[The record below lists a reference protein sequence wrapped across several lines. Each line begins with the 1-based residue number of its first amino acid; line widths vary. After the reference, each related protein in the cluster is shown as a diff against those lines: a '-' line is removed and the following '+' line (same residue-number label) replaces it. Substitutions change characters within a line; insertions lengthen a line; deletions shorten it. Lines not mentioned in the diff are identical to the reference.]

1 MIRILDL
8 FTGVGGFVAAA
19 NQIGDIEHVALCEI
33 DKACQELLRSKFP
46 NIQLYTDVTK
56 IDPSGVEFDILC
68 GGFPCQPY
76 SRNGKYYNKN
86 NKVVPNSD
94 KRANLFLEVVRILKT
109 NQPKAFLLEN
119 VKELLTI
126 KNEDGD
132 NFIDVILSEL
142 RLAGYNVQYQVI
154 CPTDFGIPQQRKR
167 VFIVGIRS
175 DIQNT
180 FKYPEKEKLIK
191 TVVDYMDPQVD
202 SKYLLENLWR
212 NRKLNKNKLVSRLD
226 ALKAAYASGTWKPL
240 IAPERSES
248 VYPVAII
255 YGDTP
260 SGLPRQQDKLYSA
273 LGISPTIATFSTP
286 AFDHHTGWRVLTP
299 RECLRL
305 QSFPED
311 HPILH
316 KDSAAYKQAG
326 NAVNVEVAKRVMEN
340 IIKTIS
346 S

>member
-1 MIRILDL
+1 MTRILDL
-8 FTGVGGFVAAA
+8 FTGIGGFIEAT
-19 NQIGDIEHVALCEI
+19 NQIGGLEHVGMCEI
-33 DKACQELLRSKFP
+33 DRACQELLHAKFP
-46 NIQLYTDVTK
+46 KTPLYTDVTK
-56 IDPSGVEFDILC
+56 IDTSGMKFDLLC

-86 NKVVPNSD
+86 NKVVP
-94 KRANLFLEVVRILKT
+94 KTEQRANLFLEVVRILKE

-132 NFIDVILSEL
+132 NFIDIIFDEL
-142 RLAGYNVQYQVI
+142 KSAGYSVKYNVI

-167 VFIVGIRS
+167 VFIVGIRL

-180 FKYPEKEKLIK
+180 FQYPTNEELTK
-191 TVVDYMDPQVD
+191 TVSDYMDESVD

-212 NRKLNKNKLVSRLD
+212 NRKLNKNKLVSRFD
-226 ALKAAYASGTWKPL
+226 ALKAAYESGEWKP
-240 IAPERSES
+240 IISPETSKS
-248 VYPVAII
+248 IHPVAII

-286 AFDHHTGWRVLTP
+286 SFDHQNGWRVLTP

-305 QSFPED
+305 QSFPES

-326 NAVNVEVAKRVMEN
+326 NAVNVEVAKKVIES
-340 IIKTIS
+340 ILKVIG
-346 S
+346 